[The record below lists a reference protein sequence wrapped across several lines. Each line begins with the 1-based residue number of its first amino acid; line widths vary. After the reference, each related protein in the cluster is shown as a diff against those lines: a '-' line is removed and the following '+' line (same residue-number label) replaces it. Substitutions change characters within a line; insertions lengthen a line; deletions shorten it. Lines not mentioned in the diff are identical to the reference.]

1 MRRYLAPHV
10 YYNSG
15 YGYLESS
22 WGYLESLPGVIFA
35 LRNGAVSKSK
45 WRTMVRITGSSQ
57 VVIWFRPG
65 FAFSSHVTLGAS
77 VYSLNQSLPICTV
90 SMKSIICRVSNRF
103 NFLDLKTKPDQ
114 AYPEPVMVVP
124 LILFQHSSLRIDK
137 GTYLRGSSY
146 LMSTRYLTGW

>member
-1 MRRYLAPHV
+1 MRRYLDPHV

-65 FAFSSHVTLGAS
+65 FAFSSHVTLG
-77 VYSLNQSLPICTV
+77 V
-90 SMKSIICRVSNRF
+90 SRLLSE
-103 NFLDLKTKPDQ
+103 
-114 AYPEPVMVVP
+114 PEFIY
-124 LILFQHSSLRIDK
+124 LHGKYEIDHLE
-137 GTYLRGSSY
+137 GL
-146 LMSTRYLTGW
+146 